1 MSERLYV
8 GTRKGLFEL
17 RRNAAGQ
24 WLPMASHFLGEPLSM
39 LLADP
44 RDGALYAAL
53 NLGHFGVKLWRRDA
67 GATDWMECA
76 VPVYPPQPPA
86 AEPLEG
92 QAAEPPWSL
101 QQLWILEPGGADRPG
116 TLWAGTIPGGLF
128 RSDDRGASWCL
139 NRELWERP
147 ERAQWFGGGY
157 DHPGIHS
164 ICVDPRDSRH
174 LTVAVSCGGVWQ
186 SHDDGRSW
194 TCTTKGMRADY
205 MPPEQSEE
213 AAIQDP
219 HRLVQCQARP
229 EFLWVQHHN
238 GIFRSRDGGLH
249 WQGVVAEPSSFGFAV
264 AVHPR
269 QPDTAW
275 FVPATRTNAA
285 FPGRPFRGHPHP
297 RRRPQLRDPRA
308 RPARRPGL
316 RPGLPPRPG
325 HRPQRRAPGH
335 GLDHRRPV
343 AQRERRGGLAAAL
356 RQPAADLL
364 RALRLSARRWTASAR
379 LHKFVGFR
387 QGAHPMSLESVRR
400 FFAEKAP
407 DLRIIELETSTATV
421 ALAAEAHGV
430 EPGRIAKTLSLRVGE
445 RTVLVVARGD
455 ARLDN
460 RKIKAAFG
468 GKAKMLGAEDVVEL
482 TGHPVG
488 GVCPFGLATPLAV
501 YCDVSLQAFDEVLP
515 AAGAVH
521 SAVRIAPQRMAEL
534 VDAQWVDVCQEVL
547 QEA

>member
-1 MSERLYV
+1 
-8 GTRKGLFEL
+8 
-17 RRNAAGQ
+17 
-24 WLPMASHFLGEPLSM
+24 MASHFLGEPVSM

-86 AEPLEG
+86 AAG
-92 QAAEPPWSL
+92 QAAEPHWSL

-128 RSDDRGASWCL
+128 RSDDRGASWRL

-157 DHPGIHS
+157 EHPGIHS

-194 TCTTKGMRADY
+194 TCTTRGMRADY

-275 FVPATRTNAA
+275 FVPATKDECRIPRDARFVVTRTRDG
-285 FPGRPFRGHPHP
+285 GRSFET
-297 RRRPQLRDPRA
+297 LA
-308 RPARRPGL
+308 R
-316 RPGLPPRPG
+316 GLPEGPAYDLVYR
-325 HRPQRRAPGH
+325 H
-335 GLDHRRPV
+335 GLDIDPSG
-343 AQRERRGGLAAAL
+343 ERLAMGSTTGGLWL
-356 RQPAADLL
+356 SENGGEGWQP
-364 RALRLSARRWTASAR
+364 LSAN
-379 LHKFVGFR
+379 L
-387 QGAHPMSLESVRR
+387 PPIYCVR
-400 FFAEKAP
+400 FA
-407 DLRIIELETSTATV
+407 
-421 ALAAEAHGV
+421 
-430 EPGRIAKTLSLRVGE
+430 
-445 RTVLVVARGD
+445 
-455 ARLDN
+455 
-460 RKIKAAFG
+460 
-468 GKAKMLGAEDVVEL
+468 
-482 TGHPVG
+482 
-488 GVCPFGLATPLAV
+488 
-501 YCDVSLQAFDEVLP
+501 
-515 AAGAVH
+515 
-521 SAVRIAPQRMAEL
+521 
-534 VDAQWVDVCQEVL
+534 
-547 QEA
+547 